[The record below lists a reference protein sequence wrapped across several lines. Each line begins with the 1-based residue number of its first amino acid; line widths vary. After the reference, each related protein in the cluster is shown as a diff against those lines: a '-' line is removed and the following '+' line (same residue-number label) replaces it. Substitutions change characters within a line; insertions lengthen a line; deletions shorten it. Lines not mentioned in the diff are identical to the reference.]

1 MWRSCCLHLN
11 PKPYPNPLMKFHWD
25 HGYVGSDQQTSLD
38 LSWKWVFKRSQGTS
52 LLLILRCHYVIW
64 ITWRDRSLQ
73 FTQEILKR
81 SSNTSSYL
89 HPNNKRTT
97 RYPGLMRK
105 LQDLPCTWNLP
116 WYSPSHPQRPLWL
129 VVSPGMVAYLPLPRG
144 PDLGSRVF
152 VAHYG
157 AQSTRLQHPI
167 PGAWNLWCFRKK
179 EKHDSEMMMS
189 HSRRVVSFCYLS

>member
-38 LSWKWVFKRSQGTS
+38 LSPKWVFKRSQGTS

-89 HPNNKRTT
+89 HPNNKGTT
-97 RYPGLMRK
+97 KVPQPHAEPPG
-105 LQDLPCTWNLP
+105 
-116 WYSPSHPQRPLWL
+116 PSLILTQPPPKTLRF
-129 VVSPGMVAYLPLPRG
+129 GMVAYLPLPRG

-157 AQSTRLQHPI
+157 AQSTQLQHPI

-189 HSRRVVSFCYLS
+189 HSIRVVSFCYLS

>member
-89 HPNNKRTT
+89 HPKNKTT
-97 RYPGLMRK
+97 TKVPRPHAEAPG
-105 LQDLPCTWNLP
+105 
-116 WYSPSHPQRPLWL
+116 PSLHLEPSLILIQPPPKTLRL

-157 AQSTRLQHPI
+157 AQSTQLQHPI

-189 HSRRVVSFCYLS
+189 HSIRVVSFCYLS